1 MRRIGLAIVLALGL
15 LAPPLI
21 GEGQQTQRVYRI
33 GFLGETSLSDYSIPL
48 AALRRGLRDAGYQEG
63 TNLVIESRWAEERV
77 GRLPGLAADLVRLKV
92 DLIVTHGAAGSRAA
106 NQATATIPIVFATAG
121 DAVRSG
127 LVTSF
132 AHPGGNMTGFS
143 IRESDVMGKRLDLL
157 KQAAPTVSRIV
168 LLRSGAEDVDQQE
181 EITAAR
187 ALGLELKK
195 AKIDPKDPTHV
206 FLHAAQHDVDAILVE
221 DTLAHAA
228 TIAALAVQHRLP
240 TIGTPQLAEAGFL
253 LGYGPSVEDIY
264 RRVAV
269 LADKILKGAKPG
281 DLPVEQPM
289 KFDLVI
295 NLKTAKALG
304 LIIPQ
309 SVLIRANQVIE

>member
-1 MRRIGLAIVLALGL
+1 MRLIGLAVVLGVSLLG
-15 LAPPLI
+15 PLI

-33 GFLGETSLSDYSIPL
+33 GFLGETSLSDYSTPL
-48 AALRRGLRDAGYQEG
+48 AALRRGLRDAGYLEG

-92 DLIVTHGAAGSRAA
+92 DLIVTHGTAGSRAA
-106 NQATATIPIVFATAG
+106 KQATTTIPIVFATAG

-132 AHPGGNMTGFS
+132 ARPGGNMTGFS
-143 IRESDVMGKRLDLL
+143 IRERDLMGKRFDLL
-157 KQAAPTVSRIV
+157 KQAAPAVSRIV
-168 LLRSGAEDVDQQE
+168 LLHSGAEDVDPQE
-181 EITAAR
+181 EIMAAR

-195 AKIDPKDPTHV
+195 AAIDPKDPTHV
-206 FLHAAQHDVDAILVE
+206 FLHAAQHDVDAIVVE

-240 TIGTPQLAEAGFL
+240 TIGTPQFAEAGFL

-264 RRVAV
+264 RRVAA
-269 LADKILKGAKPG
+269 LADKILKGAKPA
-281 DLPVEQPM
+281 DLPVEQPT
-289 KFDLVI
+289 KFELVV
-295 NLKTAKALG
+295 NLKTAKMLG
-304 LIIPQ
+304 LTIPQ
-309 SVLIRANQVIE
+309 AVLLRADQLIE